1 MLWKISATRESD
13 MASMFSPTSHSKTVL
28 GPADFGRRAADRLT
42 CPLAF
47 SAAGLL
53 TNCLALAMQ
62 GEPSLMPL
70 RIALIAGAAPVAAL
84 VALRIYR

>member
-1 MLWKISATRESD
+1 
-13 MASMFSPTSHSKTVL
+13 MASMSNPASHSRTIH
-28 GPADFGRRAADRLT
+28 GPADSGRDADDRLT

-53 TNCLALAMQ
+53 AICLALAMQ
-62 GEPSLMPL
+62 DQPSLDAL
-70 RIALIAGAAPVAAL
+70 RACLIVGAGPVAAL

>member
-1 MLWKISATRESD
+1 M
-13 MASMFSPTSHSKTVL
+13 TSIFNLSSRTIRP
-28 GPADFGRRAADRLT
+28 PADSGRGAGDRLT

-53 TNCLALAMQ
+53 ANCLALAIQ
-62 GEPSLMPL
+62 NEPSLDAL
-70 RIALIAGAAPVAAL
+70 RACLIMAAAPVAAL

>member
-1 MLWKISATRESD
+1 

-28 GPADFGRRAADRLT
+28 GPADFGRSAADRLT

-53 TNCLALAMQ
+53 ANCLALAMQ
-62 GEPSLMPL
+62 DEPSLDAL
-70 RIALIAGAAPVAAL
+70 RACLIMGAAPVAAL

>member
-1 MLWKISATRESD
+1 
-13 MASMFSPTSHSKTVL
+13 MFSPTSRTLHR
-28 GPADFGRRAADRLT
+28 PADSSRGAGDRLT

-53 TNCLALAMQ
+53 ANCLALAMQ
-62 GEPSLMPL
+62 NEPSLDAL
-70 RIALIAGAAPVAAL
+70 RACLIMAAAPVAAL

>member
-1 MLWKISATRESD
+1 LSEILATREFD
-13 MASMFSPTSHSKTVL
+13 MVSVFNPTSHSRTIH
-28 GPADFGRRAADRLT
+28 GPTDSSRAAATRLT

-53 TNCLALAMQ
+53 ANCLALAMQ
-62 GEPSLMPL
+62 GEPSLMLL

>member
-1 MLWKISATRESD
+1 
-13 MASMFSPTSHSKTVL
+13 MAWTFNPTSHLRIIHRPTDSSR
-28 GPADFGRRAADRLT
+28 GADDRLT

-53 TNCLALAMQ
+53 ASCLALAIQ
-62 GEPSLMPL
+62 DEASLDAL
-70 RIALIAGAAPVAAL
+70 RIALILGAAPVAAL

>member
-1 MLWKISATRESD
+1 ML
-13 MASMFSPTSHSKTVL
+13 SPIARSKTVRR
-28 GPADFGRRAADRLT
+28 PTDSSRAAATRLT

-47 SAAGLL
+47 SVAGLL
-53 TNCLALAMQ
+53 ANCLALAMQ
-62 GEPSLMPL
+62 GEPSLMLL

>member
-1 MLWKISATRESD
+1 
-13 MASMFSPTSHSKTVL
+13 MASMFNSTSPSKTVL
-28 GPADFGRRAADRLT
+28 VPADFRRGAADRLT
-42 CPLAF
+42 CPLGF

>member
-1 MLWKISATRESD
+1 MLWKSSATRESD
-13 MASMFSPTSHSKTVL
+13 MASLFRPTAHSKTVH
-28 GPADFGRRAADRLT
+28 GSADSSRGAADRLT

-53 TNCLALAMQ
+53 ANCLALAMQ

>member
-1 MLWKISATRESD
+1 
-13 MASMFSPTSHSKTVL
+13 
-28 GPADFGRRAADRLT
+28 
-42 CPLAF
+42 
-47 SAAGLL
+47 
-53 TNCLALAMQ
+53 MQ

>member
-1 MLWKISATRESD
+1 
-13 MASMFSPTSHSKTVL
+13 MASMFNPTSHSRTVH
-28 GPADFGRRAADRLT
+28 GPTDSSRGADDRLT

-53 TNCLALAMQ
+53 ANCLALAIQ
-62 GEPSLMPL
+62 DEPSLDAL
-70 RIALIAGAAPVAAL
+70 RACLIMGAAPVAAL

>member
-1 MLWKISATRESD
+1 MTW
-13 MASMFSPTSHSKTVL
+13 MFNPTSHSQAIRQ
-28 GPADFGRRAADRLT
+28 PADSSRGAGDRLT

-53 TNCLALAMQ
+53 ANCLALAIQ
-62 GEPSLMPL
+62 DEPSLDAL
-70 RIALIAGAAPVAAL
+70 RAVLIMGAAPVAAL